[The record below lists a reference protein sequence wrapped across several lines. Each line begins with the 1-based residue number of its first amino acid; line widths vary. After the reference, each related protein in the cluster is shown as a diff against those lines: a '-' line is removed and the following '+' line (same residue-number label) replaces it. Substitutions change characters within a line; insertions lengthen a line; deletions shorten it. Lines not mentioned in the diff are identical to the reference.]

1 MQLTRLFRHLLL
13 PHWWVLRVFPTR
25 LLSQIEAAVAAS
37 ESAHRGELRV
47 VVEANLPL
55 PGLFHGQSARGRAIE
70 LFSQLRVW
78 DTEQNSGV
86 LIYLQLIDRRVE
98 IIADRGINVRLGQ
111 DFWSG
116 VCRRM
121 EAAFRAGDFEGGMLL
136 ALRSITEALTEHFAA
151 TGENPDELPN
161 APLVL

>member
-1 MQLTRLFRHLLL
+1 MRIKRLFRHLLL
-13 PHWWVLRVFPTR
+13 PHWWVLRAFPAS
-25 LLSQIEAAVAAS
+25 LLRRIEDAVAAS
-37 ESAHRGELRV
+37 EAAHRGELRV

-55 PGLFHGQSARGRAIE
+55 PGLLQGQSVRERAIE

-78 DTEQNSGV
+78 DTEENSGV

-98 IIADRGINVRLGQ
+98 VVADRGINARVGQ
-111 DFWSG
+111 DYWNG

-121 EAAFRAGDFEGGMLL
+121 EAAFRTGNFEGGTLH
-136 ALRSITEALTEHFAA
+136 ALSSISEALSEHFAVRA
-151 TGENPDELPN
+151 ENPDELPN